1 MDAVLSIVML
11 TAIALTALA
20 VVMWRR
26 GVRKQARL
34 MALLVVVMIVNV
46 LIWTLPDHSGTAP
59 IDQVGALQGA
69 GDGNR

>member
-11 TAIALTALA
+11 TALALTALA

-26 GVRKQARL
+26 GVRRQAGL

-59 IDQVGALQGA
+59 INQVGALEGA
-69 GDGNR
+69 GNADR

>member
-1 MDAVLSIVML
+1 
-11 TAIALTALA
+11 
-20 VVMWRR
+20 
-26 GVRKQARL
+26 